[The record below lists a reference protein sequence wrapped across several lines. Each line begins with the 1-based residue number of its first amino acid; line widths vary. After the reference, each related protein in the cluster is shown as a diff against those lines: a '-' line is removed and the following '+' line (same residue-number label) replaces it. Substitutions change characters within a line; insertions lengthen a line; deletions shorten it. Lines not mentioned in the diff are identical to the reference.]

1 MGSLAAFGRLA
12 AAGWSLARNDAL
24 LPRELDGLYPPRIA
38 TLSRSIRGLAGR
50 QAREG
55 RPGERLARSLE
66 GLGPV
71 AIKLGQLLST
81 RADIFGAE
89 FAEDLSRLKDK
100 LDPFPTDVARRE
112 VEACLGRPIDS
123 LYSSFGEPV
132 AAASLAQAH
141 DAPA

>member
-24 LPRELDGLYPPRIA
+24 LPRELEDLYPPSVRA
-38 TLSRSIRGLAGR
+38 LSGALRVFASR
-50 QAREG
+50 QARDG

-66 GLGPV
+66 RLGPV

-89 FAEDLSRLKDK
+89 FADDLSRLKD
-100 LDPFPTDVARRE
+100 
-112 VEACLGRPIDS
+112 
-123 LYSSFGEPV
+123 
-132 AAASLAQAH
+132 
-141 DAPA
+141 